1 MKQEI
6 LPKSMRPL
14 ISGAVTAGL
23 AATLSSLPVDAQ
35 AQQASSDNGN
45 TNTSDND
52 ATVLKQIVISGA
64 GNSGASDE
72 DANTNNA
79 STGIARLPAT
89 VKETP
94 KVINV
99 ISKDVIEQQRATS
112 LEQILKNV
120 PGITLSTG
128 EGRGGVNGDQF
139 RIRGLTSRGDV
150 YTNGLKDF
158 GAYKRDAFNTES
170 VEVIKG
176 PSGEAFGAGNLGGI
190 INQTTKQ
197 AHLGNSTSIDQSAG
211 SGSTY
216 RTLLDTNIQ
225 INETT
230 AVRVNGMYQNG
241 NSPDRDHAKDDRWG
255 GAVDLGMGIGT
266 DTQWHLNYSYLHRDG
281 KPDYGVPM
289 AEGAD
294 GIYRPLTEYGVPGYD
309 SSTSYIRSTDR
320 DKTNAHVI
328 TSNFSKELDNGITI
342 NNDTRISAYNRDF
355 SSTNPA
361 SVSYA
366 NLQKLLAGTNVSLSY
381 GAGGGMTY
389 KQNGWAIQNVL
400 SGKGEF
406 ELGGLRNRAMIG
418 LDANYQKDHRST
430 GTWTGRTS
438 NQTVLDPEYDY
449 SDASVS
455 YGGKT
460 SDAEATN
467 VGIFANDRIW
477 LTEQFSLQGGLRWDY
492 FRSEY
497 ESAQWSIDEGEA
509 ESKKLSPSIS
519 AIWEPTKDYMLY
531 ASFARSYRPVGTD
544 MAVSSNALASEVPQ
558 SGLGNE
564 PERSDIY
571 EIGGKLDFLDGRL
584 GVTGAIFQID
594 KDNAYTIDPE
604 TGEITDGF
612 SDNGEGR
619 RIRGVELGLSGKI
632 TNDWTA
638 NLSYAYLDGE
648 VTYATTAANIGNDAP
663 GVSDHNVTFW
673 TAYQLPEVAKVP
685 GRFTV
690 GGGFQYATSYWA
702 DSANTAKIPE
712 TFSLDAMIGYK
723 QDNFRISLNA
733 YNLTDHLNYESAFTS
748 SRAVPASGRT
758 FTVNIGTTF

>member
-45 TNTSDND
+45 ANTSDND

-112 LEQILKNV
+112 LDQILKNV

-320 DKTNAHVI
+320 DKPMPM
-328 TSNFSKELDNGITI
+328 
-342 NNDTRISAYNRDF
+342 
-355 SSTNPA
+355 SSRP
-361 SVSYA
+361 
-366 NLQKLLAGTNVSLSY
+366 
-381 GAGGGMTY
+381 
-389 KQNGWAIQNVL
+389 I
-400 SGKGEF
+400 F
-406 ELGGLRNRAMIG
+406 PRN
-418 LDANYQKDHRST
+418 
-430 GTWTGRTS
+430 W
-438 NQTVLDPEYDY
+438 
-449 SDASVS
+449 
-455 YGGKT
+455 
-460 SDAEATN
+460 
-467 VGIFANDRIW
+467 
-477 LTEQFSLQGGLRWDY
+477 
-492 FRSEY
+492 
-497 ESAQWSIDEGEA
+497 
-509 ESKKLSPSIS
+509 
-519 AIWEPTKDYMLY
+519 
-531 ASFARSYRPVGTD
+531 
-544 MAVSSNALASEVPQ
+544 
-558 SGLGNE
+558 
-564 PERSDIY
+564 
-571 EIGGKLDFLDGRL
+571 
-584 GVTGAIFQID
+584 
-594 KDNAYTIDPE
+594 
-604 TGEITDGF
+604 
-612 SDNGEGR
+612 
-619 RIRGVELGLSGKI
+619 
-632 TNDWTA
+632 
-638 NLSYAYLDGE
+638 
-648 VTYATTAANIGNDAP
+648 TTA
-663 GVSDHNVTFW
+663 
-673 TAYQLPEVAKVP
+673 
-685 GRFTV
+685 
-690 GGGFQYATSYWA
+690 
-702 DSANTAKIPE
+702 
-712 TFSLDAMIGYK
+712 
-723 QDNFRISLNA
+723 
-733 YNLTDHLNYESAFTS
+733 
-748 SRAVPASGRT
+748 
-758 FTVNIGTTF
+758 